1 METQLENK
9 ITHIKMGKTLEEK
22 MHEIELALSD
32 IKADVKII
40 RAEISNYKGMETRVR
55 LLEDYKNKLAGM
67 AIIAGVLA
75 GFVSSVV
82 TTVIVKLIMG

>member
-1 METQLENK
+1 
-9 ITHIKMGKTLEEK
+9 MGKTLEEK
-22 MHEIELALSD
+22 MHEIELSLSD

-40 RAEISNYKGMETRVR
+40 RSEISNYKGMESRVR
-55 LLEDYKNKLAGM
+55 QLEDYKNKLAGM
-67 AIIAGVLA
+67 AIVAGVLA

>member
-1 METQLENK
+1 
-9 ITHIKMGKTLEEK
+9 MGKTLEEK